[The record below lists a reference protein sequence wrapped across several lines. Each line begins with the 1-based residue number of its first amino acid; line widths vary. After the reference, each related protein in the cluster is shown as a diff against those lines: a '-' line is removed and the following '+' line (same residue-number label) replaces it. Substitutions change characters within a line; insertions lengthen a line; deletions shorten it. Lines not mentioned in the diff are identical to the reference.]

1 MGGHGRALE
10 CLEEALNNVST
21 IAASALVNAVMF
33 KLLEKYPNAGRLVG
47 TRAQDVLDL
56 LRASLSGKVLRQ
68 EHTIGDIDPKT
79 MELIRVAYL
88 EGSDTE
94 YRIDIPYIWLQVM
107 LSQQTLAP
115 DLGPWQ
121 LLDYDSLEKP
131 GALTLQDWE
140 QFNAEFRVLRSY
152 SFEDGQAVKIGLL
165 HRGPI
170 IRPDGFARQEV
181 VNRRL
186 TLAKAKNKLSSKS
199 SCSAHRA
206 TPTLPRA

>member
-165 HRGPI
+165 HRGAI